1 MQPSCR
7 WAAHTLENQSRQ
19 PADLERY
26 RAKPMQHVS
35 SLGGPRVLL
44 PTQDV
49 PRWIGELGNEPTPD
63 AGLYALACS
72 VDDYCGIIQPWG
84 TPIIVFGDDPSD
96 MYWSPDKDGGLF
108 VRWVGAG
115 SLEQLIAFAKA
126 VSELDDWAER
136 IEWDAQSTDYTL
148 MDTCTFVGDT
158 APRVAI
164 TLPSGRYIIKS
175 KYAESDSVMTI
186 VQRLEYAR

>member
-1 MQPSCR
+1 M
-7 WAAHTLENQSRQ
+7 ENR
-19 PADLERY
+19 ARRLRDFWRY
-26 RAKPMQHVS
+26 QAKPMQHVS

-63 AGLYALACS
+63 EGLYALACS

-84 TPIIVFGDDPSD
+84 TPIIVFGDAPSE

-115 SLEQLIAFAKA
+115 SLEPLIAFAKA
-126 VSELDDWAER
+126 VSEMDNWAER
-136 IEWDAQSTDYTL
+136 IEWDAQATDYTL

-175 KYAESDSVMTI
+175 KYAASDSVMAI
-186 VQRLEYAR
+186 VQRLEYAQ

>member
-1 MQPSCR
+1 MQF
-7 WAAHTLENQSRQ
+7 
-19 PADLERY
+19 
-26 RAKPMQHVS
+26 VS

-72 VDDYCGIIQPWG
+72 VNDYCGIIQPWG

-96 MYWSPDKDGGLF
+96 MYWSPDKEGGLF

-126 VSELDDWAER
+126 VSEMDDWAER

-164 TLPSGRYIIKS
+164 TIPSGRYIIKS